1 MFIVQLSFPWGTT
14 LYSLAA
20 PRRQSGQRFDQYR
33 ASFLEIHLT
42 GGHNPAQN
50 AFALGTDTYKDETA
64 VTFVPLPMDE
74 AALFE
79 AIDQFDRAVMTK
91 TQAFGQI
98 TDRRFDSVGKSFQH
112 QEEPVLSRMKAHGAR
127 GVVA

>member
-1 MFIVQLSFPWGTT
+1 MSPPSFLPPRSQSVQC
-14 LYSLAA
+14 
-20 PRRQSGQRFDQYR
+20 FDQNR

-50 AFALGTDTYKDETA
+50 AFTFGTDTHKDETA
-64 VTFVPLPMDE
+64 VSFVPFPVDE

-91 TQAFGQI
+91 AQAFGQI
-98 TDRRFDSVGKSFQH
+98 TDRRFDFVGKSFQH
-112 QEEPVLSRMKAHGAR
+112 QKEPILSRMKAHGAC
-127 GVVA
+127 GLVA

>member
-20 PRRQSGQRFDQYR
+20 PRRQSGQRCDQNR

-42 GGHNPAQN
+42 GGHNSAQN

-98 TDRRFDSVGKSFQH
+98 TDRRFITSGSPFSIKR
-112 QEEPVLSRMKAHGAR
+112 SRYCPG
-127 GVVA
+127 

>member
-1 MFIVQLSFPWGTT
+1 MNNFRQKCSLFNVQLSFPWGTT

-20 PRRQSGQRFDQYR
+20 PRRQSVQRFDQDR

-79 AIDQFDRAVMTK
+79 AIDQFDRAARTK
-91 TQAFGQI
+91 TRPFGRL
-98 TDRRFDSVGKSFQH
+98 TGGRVEAARRPCK
-112 QEEPVLSRMKAHGAR
+112 
-127 GVVA
+127 